1 MTRGG
6 ARWYNIGV
14 ATERTEKGGREWT
27 MVKKGDLLEKSVDGR
42 SYADVFECVC
52 ADDEVFVVGRAK
64 FQRVQG
70 EDYIGYEVCGVSYEN
85 LRAFPNTD
93 ESVEK
98 NGFTILEHA
107 E

>member
-1 MTRGG
+1 MLADRED
-6 ARWYNIGV
+6 YQKFN
-14 ATERTEKGGREWT
+14 KGGREWT

-64 FQRVQG
+64 FQRVVG
-70 EDYIGYEVCGVSYEN
+70 TENGISFVNYEVCGVSYEN

-98 NGFTILEHA
+98 NGFTVLEHA